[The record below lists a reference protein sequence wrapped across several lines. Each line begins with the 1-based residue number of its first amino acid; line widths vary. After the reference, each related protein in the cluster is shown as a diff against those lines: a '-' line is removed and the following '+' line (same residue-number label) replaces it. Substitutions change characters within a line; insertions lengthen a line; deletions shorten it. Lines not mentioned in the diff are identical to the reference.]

1 MDLVLLSS
9 LVISVFALGGSQF
22 LIMRYRVSRYGLL
35 AALTAFLSAVI
46 VIYQLSHL
54 LPGTL
59 GWSVSIFG
67 QQGEFPG
74 LAVSVMALIAVFFLE
89 RLLTLRRRASEE
101 VSSAM
106 ERATLAERAKV
117 EFLANMSHELRTPL
131 NAIMGFSEAMR
142 LELLGPL
149 GQGQYRDYAKH
160 INDSGT
166 KLCSLIN
173 DILDMSRMEAGEFE
187 LAEQEVDVLA
197 TVNGALQMTRERAET
212 AGIELLSAC
221 SANPTTIRADGRA
234 LTQILLNL
242 LSNAVKFTPKGGSVA
257 VHTGLADDGCFF
269 LRVSDTGMGIAQR
282 DLHKTLTNFG
292 QVDGTLSRKYEG
304 AGLGLPLCR
313 RLAEL
318 HGGELRIESNVG
330 AGTTVTV
337 SLPAKRVRSVLT
349 KGEGRGPDVEPPAS
363 DQAET
368 KIQSSPRSKVAHG

>member
-1 MDLVLLSS
+1 MDFILLTS
-9 LVISVFALGGSQF
+9 LVISVFALGASQF

-35 AALTAFLSAVI
+35 AAATAFLSAVI

-54 LPGTL
+54 LPGAL

-67 QQGEFPG
+67 KQGEFPG

-89 RLLTLRRRASEE
+89 RLLTLRRQAVEE

-131 NAIMGFSEAMR
+131 NAIMGFSDAMR

-149 GQGQYRDYAKH
+149 GHGQYKDYAKDIH
-160 INDSGT
+160 ESGT
-166 KLCSLIN
+166 RLLSLVN
-173 DILDMSRMEAGEFE
+173 DILDLSRMESGEFE
-187 LAEQEVDVLA
+187 IVDQEVDVVA
-197 TVNGALQMTRERAET
+197 TVDGALKMTMERAEA
-212 AGIELLSAC
+212 AGVELLAKC
-221 SANPTTIRADGRA
+221 SADPTTIRADRRA

-242 LSNAVKFTPKGGSVA
+242 LSNAVKFTPKGGSVT
-257 VHTGLADDGCFF
+257 VHTGLADDRRFV
-269 LRVSDTGMGIAQR
+269 LRVSDTGMGIAQG

-292 QVDGTLSRKYEG
+292 QVDGTLSREYEG

-318 HGGELRIESNVG
+318 HGGDLRIESEVG
-330 AGTTVTV
+330 VGTTVTV
-337 SLPAKRVRSVLT
+337 TLPAKRVRSVLT
-349 KGEGRGPDVEPPAS
+349 KWKSREPHIKQPES
-363 DQAET
+363 DQTET
-368 KIQSSPRSKVAHG
+368 KIASNPQSKMAHG